1 MKSIRS
7 RIERT
12 LIAAALI
19 PIALIALYVYL
30 STHQTLTNSGIES
43 SNRQVELLASSVE
56 GTLAHVPGDLFY
68 LRDSNSMHH
77 YGRALVINDAKAKE
91 EYGRSIARD
100 FLSIAKNRRIY
111 NQIRFIGAD
120 GKELIRVEHNEKEGN
135 SRILQ
140 SELLQD
146 KSQSIH
152 FNNTAK
158 LNFGDYY
165 ISPIDLNREAGEIE
179 KPIRPTIRF
188 ATPIFAVG
196 ERFVGEII
204 LNVDADA
211 FLSMI
216 RNANDTQG
224 LRFALSDVDG
234 YLMENQD
241 TALNWGSSL
250 NLAHGGN
257 LKQLISANVVQ
268 QITESQNL
276 TTLESDDKL
285 ITARPLFAATGQQ
298 QPMGYLVA
306 FAEKS
311 TVLKLLDHFLIAF
324 AIFFVLAVITA
335 VIVAR
340 VLSSTMTAPLIYLT
354 QAADRLSK
362 GDMNTEIQIN
372 SGDEIQ
378 SLAEA
383 FERLRESVKLLM
395 KLG

>member
-7 RIERT
+7 RIEHT

-19 PIALIALYVYL
+19 PIGLIALYVYL

-211 FLSMI
+211 FLSMV
-216 RNANDTQG
+216 RNANNTKG
-224 LRFALSDVDG
+224 LSFALSDVDG
-234 YLMENQD
+234 YLMENQNP
-241 TALNWGSSL
+241 ALNWGSSL

-268 QITESQNL
+268 QITESQNF

-285 ITARPLFAATGQQ
+285 ITARPLFASTGQQ

-324 AIFFVLAVITA
+324 AIFFGLAVITA
-335 VIVAR
+335 VIIAR